1 MVDVI
6 LCLVS
11 VFFMIWVIHLKLEIE
26 TLKGISHKPGKR
38 PPSASGQSGAVK
50 GNRNFNIE

>member
-11 VFFMIWVIHLKLEIE
+11 VCFLIWVILLKLEIE
-26 TLKGISHKPGKR
+26 NLKGISHKPGKR
-38 PPSASGQSGAVK
+38 PSSAGGSSGAVK
-50 GNRNFNIE
+50 GNRNFSIE

>member
-11 VFFMIWVIHLKLEIE
+11 VCFLIWVILLKLEIE
-26 TLKGISHKPGKR
+26 DLKGISHKPGKKSSSDGGR
-38 PPSASGQSGAVK
+38 SGAVK
-50 GNRNFNIE
+50 GNRNFTIG